1 MKSIIS
7 KLLSFIKSEKWE
19 FDSRMPNN
27 YIIFFI
33 IGKISMLIR
42 GFFNFF
48 TFRHLILIGSDSR
61 VYCKSLMKFSGTINI
76 DRNCIINALSTDGIV
91 FGKNVSI
98 GKFTTIE
105 CSGSL
110 KNIGKGLI
118 VGNNVG
124 MGTHGFFGC
133 AGGIIIGNDTIFGNY
148 VSLHSENHII
158 DDLDKPIR
166 LQGVTRQGIL
176 IGKNCWIGAKA
187 IILDGANIGDGCI
200 VAAGAVVTK
209 GYYENN
215 SIIGGVPAKIIKK
228 RN

>member
-1 MKSIIS
+1 MKTIIS
-7 KLLSFIKSEKWE
+7 KILSIIKSEKWE
-19 FDSRMPNN
+19 LDQRIPNS
-27 YIIFFI
+27 YLISFFFTKGI
-33 IGKISMLIR
+33 MLTR
-42 GFFNFF
+42 GFLSVFSFKHFLLLGANSK
-48 TFRHLILIGSDSR
+48 L
-61 VYCKSLMKFSGTINI
+61 YCKSLMKFNGTINI
-76 DRNCIINALSTDGIV
+76 DKNCIINALSSDGIV

-124 MGTHGFFGC
+124 LGTHGFFGC
-133 AGGIIIGNDTIFGNY
+133 AGGITIGDDTIFGNY
-148 VSLHSENHII
+148 VSLHSENHVIS
-158 DDLDKPIR
+158 DLEKPIR
-166 LQGVTRQGIL
+166 LQGVTRQGII
-176 IGKNCWIGAKA
+176 IGNNCWIGAKA
-187 IILDGANIGDGCI
+187 TILDGANIGDGCI
-200 VAAGAVVTK
+200 IAAGAVVTK

>member
-1 MKSIIS
+1 MKLIIS

-19 FDSRMPNN
+19 LDHRIPNS
-27 YIIFFI
+27 YLILFFFS
-33 IGKISMLIR
+33 KILMLMK
-42 GFFNFF
+42 GFLIFF
-48 TFRHLILIGSDSR
+48 TFKHLILIGVNSKL
-61 VYCKSLMKFSGTINI
+61 YCKSLIKFGGTIHI
-76 DRNCIINALSTDGIV
+76 DRNCIINALSSEGIV
-91 FGKNVSI
+91 FGRNVSI

-118 VGNNVG
+118 VGKNVG

-133 AGGIIIGNDTIFGNY
+133 AGGVTIGNDTIFGNY

-158 DDLDKPIR
+158 DNLEIPIR
-166 LQGVTRQGIL
+166 LQGVTRQGII
-176 IGKNCWIGAKA
+176 IGNNCWIGAKVT
-187 IILDGANIGDGCI
+187 ILDGANIGDGCI

-209 GYYENN
+209 GCYESN